1 VVDTH
6 EERELKFDVPDQ
18 FQMPPSAAL
27 AKAGGAAASARTSTV
42 DLASTY
48 YDTADRALLR
58 QRITLRRREGDT
70 DTGWHLKVPHD
81 DARTEIRLPLEAGE
95 NVPAQLAELVSGLT
109 LGEPVRPI
117 ATVRTIRQLTS
128 IYGGDSLLAE
138 VADDTVHGAALGET
152 AQLSEW
158 REIEVELGDGGDEKL
173 LARLG
178 KKLAAAGAKVSASS
192 SKLARTV
199 GAEAPVEP
207 ARNEATQLLAEYL
220 EEQFQTVSAGDVAL
234 RRGLEPVHKTR
245 VGIRRLRSILR
256 VFGPV
261 LAPDLESFEADL
273 SWYQNLLGEVRDRQV
288 QRPRFA
294 ETMSA
299 LPVELVL
306 GPVAGDIDQA
316 LLTEQLHAR
325 EELFAALNTDRYRA
339 LLRRIRDIADYPP
352 TRPDTE
358 VGELVAA
365 ADAAHK
371 KAASRLKKGA
381 KAKDADLLHRARKA
395 AKRARYAAE
404 LVAPAIGKRAEKR
417 VERLKGLQDV
427 LGEHQ
432 DSVQAEAIL
441 LRLGRATGATAAHN
455 GFTYGLLYERER
467 QRQAELIEE
476 AVRLRL

>member
-1 VVDTH
+1 MVDTH

-18 FQMPPSAAL
+18 FQLPPGAAL
-27 AKAGGAAASARTSTV
+27 AKAGGATASARTSTV

-48 YDTADRALLR
+48 YDTADRSLLR
-58 QRITLRRREGDT
+58 HRVTLRRREGDI

-95 NVPAQLAELVSGLT
+95 NVPAQLAELVRGLT

-117 ATVRTIRQLTS
+117 ATVRTTRRLTS

-152 AQLSEW
+152 AHLSEW
-158 REIEVELGDGGDEKL
+158 REIEIELGDGGDEKL

-178 KKLAAAGAKVSASS
+178 KKLVTAGAKASGSS

-207 ARNEATQLLAEYL
+207 ARDEATQLLAEYL
-220 EEQFQTVSAGDVAL
+220 EEQFQVVSAGDVAL
-234 RRGLEPVHKTR
+234 RRGLDPVHKTR

-261 LAPDLESFEADL
+261 LVPRSGVVRGRPVLVPEPARRGPGPAGAAAPVRRGDRARCRS
-273 SWYQNLLGEVRDRQV
+273 SWSSVR
-288 QRPRFA
+288 
-294 ETMSA
+294 S
-299 LPVELVL
+299 PVTSSRR
-306 GPVAGDIDQA
+306 

-325 EELFAALNTDRYRA
+325 EALDRGVGQRSVLGDAAPHPRPRRRPTHSPGHRGRA
-339 LLRRIRDIADYPP
+339 TSSRPP
-352 TRPDTE
+352 TPRTRRPPPGSST
-358 VGELVAA
+358 V
-365 ADAAHK
+365 
-371 KAASRLKKGA
+371 R
-381 KAKDADLLHRARKA
+381 KAKNAELLHRARKA

-404 LVAPAIGKRAEKR
+404 LVAPAVGKRAEKR
-417 VERLKGLQDV
+417 VERFRQLQDV

-441 LRLGRATGATAAHN
+441 LRLGRSTGAAAAGTTGSPMGSCTSGN
-455 GFTYGLLYERER
+455 ASGR
-467 QRQAELIEE
+467 QS
-476 AVRLRL
+476 